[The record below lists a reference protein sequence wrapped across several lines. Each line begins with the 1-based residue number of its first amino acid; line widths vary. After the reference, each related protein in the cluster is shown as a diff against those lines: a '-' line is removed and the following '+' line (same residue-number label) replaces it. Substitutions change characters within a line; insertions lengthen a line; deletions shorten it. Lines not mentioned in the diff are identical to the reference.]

1 MLVKLL
7 YSALLAVV
15 ALAAAGELLRI
26 WTDRRLYIGAFEVA
40 AADVVSADLGE
51 ERGQVIFHQL
61 QEYSQRGIGGTSD
74 TTYNIAPDEQATVAE
89 DTFAD
94 LALTY
99 QNVNIGQLLS
109 GLRKSLAQPNEVS
122 GSVTELGG
130 QSWAWVTWPRAAGR
144 AGQRPGYR
152 RALRR
157 RLERRE
163 RQVQLVRTDHSS
175 RQSRRHSSRH
185 RMGRAFSCRCACTGA
200 TLNSYCA
207 HACPNCTQ
215 HRDIH
220 YNLALLTP
228 ARPERKW
235 KMNAVLFLLA
245 FCVGLFISVQAA
257 VNSQLASALHANSV
271 VAAWISFTVG
281 TVVLGIAAF
290 ARGGVGEALGALVH
304 QPLWKMSGGLLGA
317 AFVFGTVFLAPR
329 IGLLNLVVLVIAGQ
343 LMMSMAIDNFGLVN
357 MAVRKVSGIRL
368 AGALVVVAGVALT
381 LFGDRIVAALER

>member
-130 QSWAWVTWPRAAGR
+130 QSWARVSWPRAAGR
-144 AGQRPGYR
+144 WSSWSAAG
-152 RALRR
+152 L
-157 RLERRE
+157 
-163 RQVQLVRTDHSS
+163 S
-175 RQSRRHSSRH
+175 
-185 RMGRAFSCRCACTGA
+185 ACTSAEAGTTRKA
-200 TLNSYCA
+200 SS
-207 HACPNCTQ
+207 
-215 HRDIH
+215 
-220 YNLALLTP
+220 
-228 ARPERKW
+228 ARP
-235 KMNAVLFLLA
+235 N
-245 FCVGLFISVQAA
+245 
-257 VNSQLASALHANSV
+257 
-271 VAAWISFTVG
+271 
-281 TVVLGIAAF
+281 
-290 ARGGVGEALGALVH
+290 
-304 QPLWKMSGGLLGA
+304 
-317 AFVFGTVFLAPR
+317 
-329 IGLLNLVVLVIAGQ
+329 
-343 LMMSMAIDNFGLVN
+343 
-357 MAVRKVSGIRL
+357 
-368 AGALVVVAGVALT
+368 
-381 LFGDRIVAALER
+381 